1 MQSKNSKCNCGSGKN
16 YKNCC
21 MGKRKNIILPD
32 GLIWDENGKAVV
44 DHVRVMQMAEK
55 KVVDNG
61 RITDYWDIDENGQC
75 YEKGTLHTN

>member
-32 GLIWDENGKAVV
+32 GLIWQNGNAVV
-44 DHVRVMQMAEK
+44 DHVRVAQMAEK
-55 KVVDNG
+55 MTVDNSH
-61 RITDYWDIDENGQC
+61 ISDYFDIDEDGV
-75 YEKGTLHTN
+75 GTPKARL